1 MELAQKVA
9 HFILVLMR
17 HFNFQIMYKFL
28 LSVLLVAMISCSTR
42 TFDNPSGSVESTKK
56 VMQDSTPLI
65 AQASETSI
73 TLAKGKEP
81 LVNEFYEDWNK
92 GIRFKALG
100 MEPFWNLTIDTANT
114 LSFKTADMETPIV
127 FSKLNYTLEKRSIT
141 YYRKQGDSSAQVLI
155 AFVRNCSD
163 GMSNNEYACSV
174 TVNFVSASG
183 EKSSLEGCGYFLLN
197 PAFHNI
203 WAIKEVKG
211 KAYFPEDF
219 QKGIPTLELFCKD
232 AKVMGHDGCNA
243 FNGSIN
249 AYGEYVFV
257 GPLAS
262 TRMACKNAELSAA
275 YMEVLRFPNLKLSL
289 KEGLL
294 YFLNNEEVLM
304 VMRPID

>member
-1 MELAQKVA
+1 MKKILWLTCLVAIHSCTTKNFDQPTNSGDSTNQISQDSIPLSGEVSETTLELA
-9 HFILVLMR
+9 
-17 HFNFQIMYKFL
+17 
-28 LSVLLVAMISCSTR
+28 
-42 TFDNPSGSVESTKK
+42 E
-56 VMQDSTPLI
+56 
-65 AQASETSI
+65 
-73 TLAKGKEP
+73 GKAP
-81 LVNEFYEDWNK
+81 VGNEYYEDWSK
-92 GIRFKALG
+92 GIRFKAFG
-100 MEPFWNLTIDTANT
+100 TEPFWNLTIDSANT

-141 YYRKQGDSSAQVLI
+141 YYRKQGDSSVQVLI

-163 GMSNNEYACSV
+163 GMSDNDYACSV

-183 EKSSLEGCGYFLLN
+183 DKSSLEGCGYFLLN

-262 TRMACKNAELSAA
+262 TRMACKNTELSAA

-289 KEGLL
+289 KDGLL

-304 VMRPID
+304 VMRPVD